1 MTKNAPLLIVDDDE
15 TILKTISLILKKSG
29 YDVDTAKTG
38 EEAVEKCKDQFYAL
52 LLLDLVLTDTDGM
65 KLINRIE
72 DTDPRMRKVII
83 TGHPTMENAIEAVN
97 RGADAYLVKP
107 LNPEELLE
115 TIHQQLEDYH
125 HEILNRYPLL
135 SKPGK

>member
-1 MTKNAPLLIVDDDE
+1 MNKNGSILIVDDDE
-15 TILKTISLILKKSG
+15 NILKTISLILKKSG

-125 HEILNRYPLL
+125 QEILNRYPLL
-135 SKPGK
+135 SKPCK

>member
-1 MTKNAPLLIVDDDE
+1 MMKNGPILIVDDDE

-38 EEAVEKCKDQFYAL
+38 AEALEKCKDQFYTL
-52 LLLDLVLTDTDGM
+52 LLLDRVLTDTDGM

-125 HEILNRYPLL
+125 KEILNRYPLL
-135 SKPGK
+135 SKPDK

>member
-1 MTKNAPLLIVDDDE
+1 MSKNGPILIVDDDE
-15 TILKTISLILKKSG
+15 TILKTISLILKKNG

-38 EEAVEKCKDQFYAL
+38 AEALEKCKDQIYAL
-52 LLLDLVLTDTDGM
+52 LLLDIVLTDTDGM
-65 KLINRIE
+65 KLISRIE

-125 HEILNRYPLL
+125 QEILNRYPLL
-135 SKPGK
+135 SKPCK

>member
-1 MTKNAPLLIVDDDE
+1 MTKNGPILIVDDDE
-15 TILKTISLILKKSG
+15 NILKTISLILKKSG

-38 EEAVEKCKDQFYAL
+38 EEAVEKCKDQIYAL

-97 RGADAYLVKP
+97 RGADAYQAPKLRPCGPVHGYRKGRRGS
-107 LNPEELLE
+107 
-115 TIHQQLEDYH
+115 YH
-125 HEILNRYPLL
+125 PTL
-135 SKPGK
+135 